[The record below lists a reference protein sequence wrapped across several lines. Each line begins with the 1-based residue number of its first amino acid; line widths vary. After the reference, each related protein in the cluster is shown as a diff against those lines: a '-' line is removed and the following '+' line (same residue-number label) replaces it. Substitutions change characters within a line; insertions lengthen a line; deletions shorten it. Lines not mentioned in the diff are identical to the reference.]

1 MPWGLAVLQMAV
13 AEPRNG
19 LAPRIQMPFCLQL
32 PEGDTGTGSQGRVCL
47 ASDQLVDLCSSMEHG
62 QPAGCRP
69 QLCPVAASLSAPV
82 ITSSAAGWVP

>member
-1 MPWGLAVLQMAV
+1 MPRGLAVLHMAV

-32 PEGDTGTGSQGRVCL
+32 PEGDTGTGSQGRVRL
-47 ASDQLVDLCSSMEHG
+47 ASGQSADRCSSMERG
-62 QPAGCRP
+62 QPAGRRP

-82 ITSSAAGWVP
+82 ITGSAAGWVP